1 MDDISLD
8 FLLAALALLLVLSA
22 FFSMSE
28 TAMIAANRH
37 RLRHLAKTGSPGAK
51 RALALLAS
59 TEKLLGVILLANNL
73 VNAGAATLTA
83 YLAGRLFGEGELALA
98 GGTLFITFL
107 ILVFSEI
114 TPKVVA
120 ANYADRLAPVV
131 SHALTPLLWLCTPIV
146 WFVNLFVRL
155 LLTLMRLRT
164 KADPAPA
171 MTREELRTLVLEG
184 SRYLASKHH
193 SILVNLFDLE
203 KVTVDDLMAPRS
215 QIEAIDLSDDA
226 QTLREQLATSYHT
239 RVPVFEGQ
247 LDNVLGLLHVRQ
259 VLSLLSSAELTQ
271 EGLRGILRPSYFIPA
286 GTPILTQLQAFQE
299 NQQRLGM
306 VVDEYGE
313 ILGLVTLEDILEE
326 IIGEFTTTAPSGA
339 DDLRRDSEGCLLVPG
354 ATPLRVLNRK
364 LGTGFPLDGPK
375 TLNGLL
381 LEHFGDI
388 PETGI
393 SLKLHGVV
401 LEVVQVQDKAVKVVK
416 LRPPPR
422 TTAGSQTS

>member
-1 MDDISLD
+1 MDELGLD
-8 FLLAALALLLVLSA
+8 TLLIALAILLLLSA

-37 RLRHLAKTGSPGAK
+37 RLKYLAKNGSGGAR
-51 RALALLAS
+51 RALALLAG
-59 TEKLLGVILLANNL
+59 TDRLLGVILLANNL

-98 GGTLFITFL
+98 GGTLVITFL

-114 TPKVVA
+114 TPKVIA
-120 ANYADRLAPVV
+120 ANYADRLAAKV
-131 SHALTPLLWLCTPIV
+131 SYVLVGLLWICTPVV

-155 LLTLMRLRT
+155 LLALMRLST
-164 KADPAPA
+164 KADPAPV

-184 SRYLASKHH
+184 SRYLPEKHH

-203 KVTVDDLMAPRS
+203 RISVEDLMTPRN
-215 QIEAIDLSDDA
+215 QVEALNLA
-226 QTLREQLATSYHT
+226 AGPAVLKEQLSTSYHT
-239 RVPVFEGQ
+239 RLPVFEGQ
-247 LDNVLGLLHVRQ
+247 LDTVLGILHVRQ
-259 VLSLLSSAELTQ
+259 VLSLLAAEDLTH
-271 EGLRGILRPSYFIPA
+271 EGLRGILRPAYFIPA

-299 NQQRLGM
+299 NQQRMGL

-339 DDLRRDSEGCLLVPG
+339 DDLRRDREGSLLVPG
-354 ATPLRVLNRK
+354 GTTLRVLNRK
-364 LGTGFPLDGPK
+364 LGTAFPLDGPR

-388 PETGI
+388 PEAGV
-393 SLKLHGVV
+393 SLRIHDTV
-401 LEVVQVQDKAVKVVK
+401 LEVVQVQDKAVKVVR
-416 LRPPPR
+416 LRPPARPGP
-422 TTAGSQTS
+422 AMQT

>member
-1 MDDISLD
+1 MDELGLD
-8 FLLAALALLLVLSA
+8 TLLIALAILLLLSA

-37 RLRHLAKTGSPGAK
+37 RLKHLAKNGSGGAR

-59 TEKLLGVILLANNL
+59 TDRLLGVILLANNL

-98 GGTLFITFL
+98 GGTLVITFL

-114 TPKVVA
+114 TPKVIA
-120 ANYADRLAPVV
+120 ANYADRLAPKV
-131 SHALTPLLWLCTPIV
+131 SYVLVGLLWICTPIV

-155 LLTLMRLRT
+155 LLALMRLST
-164 KADPAPA
+164 KADPAPV

-184 SRYLASKHH
+184 SRYLPEKHH

-203 KVTVDDLMAPRS
+203 RISVEDLMTPLKQVEALNLTDAP
-215 QIEAIDLSDDA
+215 AV
-226 QTLREQLATSYHT
+226 LREQLSTSYHT
-239 RVPVFEGQ
+239 RLPVFEGQ
-247 LDNVLGLLHVRQ
+247 LDTVLGILHVRQ
-259 VLSLLSSAELTQ
+259 VLSLLAAEDLTH
-271 EGLRGILRPSYFIPA
+271 EGLRGILRPAYFIPA

-299 NQQRLGM
+299 NQQRMGL

-339 DDLRRDSEGCLLVPG
+339 DGLRRDRDGSLLVPG
-354 ATPLRVLNRK
+354 GTTLRVLNRK
-364 LGTGFPLDGPK
+364 LGTAFPLHGPR

-388 PETGI
+388 PEAGV
-393 SLKLHGVV
+393 SLRIHDTV
-401 LEVVQVQDKAVKVVK
+401 LEVVQVQDKAVKVVR
-416 LRPPPR
+416 LRPPARPGP
-422 TTAGSQTS
+422 AMQT